1 MKFKFPS
8 AQITTL
14 VHGVLLA
21 TFISAIGCGG
31 PSGPPVHQVKG
42 TVEFDGLE
50 PELLS
55 GHNLEVA
62 LESDPHV
69 RAFALIQP
77 DGSFVL
83 ESLHEGVVYKG
94 ALEGNYKARLV
105 IVDDDPQVAR
115 DILKKV
121 DPKVLRFETTAL
133 AVSVPSKDGVALRIA
148 RR

>member
-1 MKFKFPS
+1 MTLTLASTHMK
-8 AQITTL
+8 TL
-14 VHGVLLA
+14 VSGILLA
-21 TFISAIGCGG
+21 TFFAAVGCGG

-42 TVEFDGLE
+42 TVEFDGLD

-62 LESDPHV
+62 LESDPRV

-94 ALEGNYKARLV
+94 AIEGNYKARLV
-105 IVDDDPQVAR
+105 IVDDDPQVTR
-115 DILKKV
+115 DLLKKV

-133 AVSVPSKDGVALRIA
+133 AVNVPSKDNVALRIT

>member
-1 MKFKFPS
+1 MTLKLTFTHMKTFVS
-8 AQITTL
+8 GI
-14 VHGVLLA
+14 LLA
-21 TFISAIGCGG
+21 ILIAAVGCGG

-42 TVEFDGLE
+42 TVEFDGLDT
-50 PELLS
+50 ELLS

-83 ESLHEGVVYKG
+83 ESLHEGVVFKG

-105 IVDDDPQVAR
+105 IVDDDPQATR
-115 DILKKV
+115 DLLKKV

-133 AVSVPSKDGVALRIA
+133 AVHVPSKENVALRIT